1 MLAHRRG
8 KTAVLGRLLLVGVMF
23 FYSVGAR
30 AADVPPCP
38 KQFVD
43 AWNAFNLALSDAAMN
58 NKAEPEMPPL

>member
-1 MLAHRRG
+1 
-8 KTAVLGRLLLVGVMF
+8 MF